1 MTYLVFIE
9 WIRYKV
15 LDMSC
20 NNDCFP
26 LELLP
31 KIQAHPENFQVL
43 ERIPYTLYGTDSSLP
58 IQLAQQVGDERTM
71 ILLDTETT
79 GLDNNIDKVIE
90 LGMVKVKYSPSMGI
104 VTSIISI
111 YDELED
117 PKMKIPADVVRITG
131 ITDEDVKDKLFTEQL
146 VYDLVSDNPL
156 IVAHNA
162 CFDRP
167 FFEKRFPQLSNL
179 PWACS
184 IKEIPWAALGY
195 SSSKLEYISYCSGY
209 FYSAHRAIV
218 DCLALL
224 WLLNTIPSSLSSLL
238 TSADNSSY
246 KIFAS
251 GAPFDVKDVLKSRRY
266 RWDANNKV
274 WYKDVQNLIEF
285 ETERKFLIELYDS
298 TGMRHRFLEFN
309 ASTRYK

>member
-1 MTYLVFIE
+1 MMTYLVFIE

-146 VYDLVSDNPL
+146 VY
-156 IVAHNA
+156 
-162 CFDRP
+162 
-167 FFEKRFPQLSNL
+167 
-179 PWACS
+179 
-184 IKEIPWAALGY
+184 